1 MVIQVTFSTSDTG
14 YFQAH
19 HDGRTSMEQASAPA
33 SAARSASHPQAHKP
47 GPRLGAKMIGELGV
61 IVTVATVAAFMMSS
75 SPQPST
81 TMAPQAATTFAAVTA
96 PAPVN
101 VAAPVTMAMVTP
113 PPAITAAPAPPAQ
126 KDCKLLHRRFYMTGQ
141 GTIRLR
147 TAGYVS
153 PPISLS
159 DTPQLVDLPMLRPT
173 QGEAEQKFVFEG
185 KAPFLILTTDYAD
198 FHQGLTVNGSTDYD
212 MTWVPLKNC

>member
-1 MVIQVTFSTSDTG
+1 MQ
-14 YFQAH
+14 
-19 HDGRTSMEQASAPA
+19 QASAPA
-33 SAARSASHPQAHKP
+33 AARSASHAQTRKP
-47 GPRLGAKMIGELGV
+47 GPRLGAKLIGGLGAV
-61 IVTVATVAAFMMSS
+61 VTVATVAAFMMSS

-81 TMAPQAATTFAAVTA
+81 TMAPQAATTLAAVSA

-101 VAAPVTMAMVTP
+101 VAAPVTTATVTP
-113 PPAITAAPAPPAQ
+113 PAVAAAPALAEQ
-126 KDCKLLHRRFYMTGQ
+126 KDCKLLHRRFYLTGQ

-147 TAGYVS
+147 TDGYIS
-153 PPISLS
+153 PAISLG
-159 DTPQLVDLPMLRPT
+159 DTPQMVDLPMLRPT

>member
-1 MVIQVTFSTSDTG
+1 MQ
-14 YFQAH
+14 
-19 HDGRTSMEQASAPA
+19 QASAPA
-33 SAARSASHPQAHKP
+33 AARSASHAQTRKP
-47 GPRLGAKMIGELGV
+47 GPRLGAKLIGGLGAV
-61 IVTVATVAAFMMSS
+61 VTVATVAAFMMSS

-81 TMAPQAATTFAAVTA
+81 TMAPQAATTLAAVSA

-101 VAAPVTMAMVTP
+101 VAAPVTTATVTP
-113 PPAITAAPAPPAQ
+113 PPAIAAAPALAEQ
-126 KDCKLLHRRFYMTGQ
+126 KDCKLLHRRFYLTGQ

-147 TAGYVS
+147 TDGYIS
-153 PPISLS
+153 PAISLG
-159 DTPQLVDLPMLRPT
+159 DTPQMVDLPMLRPT

>member
-1 MVIQVTFSTSDTG
+1 
-14 YFQAH
+14 
-19 HDGRTSMEQASAPA
+19 
-33 SAARSASHPQAHKP
+33 
-47 GPRLGAKMIGELGV
+47 MIGGLGV
-61 IVTVATVAAFMMSS
+61 VVTVATVAAFMMAS

-81 TMAPQAATTFAAVTA
+81 TTAPQAATTLAAVST

-101 VAAPVTMAMVTP
+101 VAAPVTTATVTP
-113 PPAITAAPAPPAQ
+113 PPAVAAAPALAEQ

-147 TAGYVS
+147 TDGYIS
-153 PPISLS
+153 PAISLG
-159 DTPQLVDLPMLRPT
+159 DTPQMVELPMLRPT
-173 QGEAEQKFVFEG
+173 QGEAEQKFVFDG
-185 KAPFLILTTDYAD
+185 KAPFLILTTDYVD

>member
-47 GPRLGAKMIGELGV
+47 GPRLGAKMIGGLGV

-113 PPAITAAPAPPAQ
+113 PPAVTAAPAPPAQ

-185 KAPFLILTTDYAD
+185 RLP
-198 FHQGLTVNGSTDYD
+198 SSS
-212 MTWVPLKNC
+212 

>member
-1 MVIQVTFSTSDTG
+1 MQ
-14 YFQAH
+14 
-19 HDGRTSMEQASAPA
+19 QASAPA
-33 SAARSASHPQAHKP
+33 TARSVSQAQTAKP
-47 GPRLGAKMIGELGV
+47 GPRLGAKMIAGLGV
-61 IVTVATVAAFMMSS
+61 VVTVATVAAFMMSS
-75 SPQPST
+75 SPQPQT
-81 TMAPQAATTFAAVTA
+81 TMAPQAATTFAAIST

-101 VAAPVTMAMVTP
+101 VAAPVTTAMVTP
-113 PPAITAAPAPPAQ
+113 PPALAAAPAPPEQ
-126 KDCKLLHRRFYMTGQ
+126 KDCKLLHRRFYVTGQ

-153 PPISLS
+153 PPISLG

-185 KAPFLILTTDYAD
+185 KAPFLILTTDYPD

-212 MTWVPLKNC
+212 MTWAPLKNC

>member
-1 MVIQVTFSTSDTG
+1 MQ
-14 YFQAH
+14 
-19 HDGRTSMEQASAPA
+19 QASAPA
-33 SAARSASHPQAHKP
+33 TARSASQAQARKP
-47 GPRLGAKMIGELGV
+47 GPRLGAKMIAGLGV
-61 IVTVATVAAFMMSS
+61 VVTVATVAAFMMSS
-75 SPQPST
+75 SPQPSA
-81 TMAPQAATTFAAVTA
+81 TMAPQAATTFAAVSA

-101 VAAPVTMAMVTP
+101 VAAPVTTAMVTP
-113 PPAITAAPAPPAQ
+113 PPAIAVAPAPPAQ

-147 TAGYVS
+147 TDGYVS
-153 PPISLS
+153 PPISLG

>member
-1 MVIQVTFSTSDTG
+1 MQ
-14 YFQAH
+14 
-19 HDGRTSMEQASAPA
+19 QASAPA
-33 SAARSASHPQAHKP
+33 TARSASQAQIRKP
-47 GPRLGAKMIGELGV
+47 GPRLGAKMIAGLGV
-61 IVTVATVAAFMMSS
+61 VVTVATVAAFMMSS

-81 TMAPQAATTFAAVTA
+81 TMAPQAATTLAAS
-96 PAPVN
+96 
-101 VAAPVTMAMVTP
+101 VTP
-113 PPAITAAPAPPAQ
+113 PPALAAAPAPPAQ

-147 TAGYVS
+147 TDGYIS
-153 PPISLS
+153 PPISLG